1 MELSEEQYAELKL
14 TLSEIGSYL
23 PENKTNYIWNTFNAI
38 RDEQEKQPC
47 TCASSGKHWK
57 RAIDTLNDYVTKRG

>member
-1 MELSEEQYAELKL
+1 MELNEEQYAELKQ
-14 TLSEIGSYL
+14 TLSEIGAYL

-38 RDEQEKQPC
+38 RDEHEVQPC

-57 RAIDTLNDYVTKRG
+57 RAIDSLHEYVTKRG